1 MDFKTLGENSP
12 VYIIRKKPF
21 RYEVGTLKSKGT
33 KPVNQFQVTPQ
44 NTPPLIDVV
53 LTVSGNDEI
62 LPNVPQGLETIDYK
76 GSYYSTTT
84 EGILQALANLMQM
97 ASNGKAEQAYYDTVL
112 TEGEKVRE
120 LLDMP
125 YAENKRQARTIKAL
139 EERQDVQD
147 KKLDKILSRLDEFFS
162 PPKK

>member
-21 RYEVGTLKSKGT
+21 CYEVGTLKSKGT
-33 KPVNQFQVTPQ
+33 KPVNQFQVPQ
-44 NTPPLIDVV
+44 NTQPLIDVV

-84 EGILQALANLMQM
+84 DGILQALANLMQM
-97 ASNGKAEQAYYDTVL
+97 ASNGKAEQPYYDTVL

-120 LLDMP
+120 MLDMQ
-125 YAENKRQARTIKAL
+125 YAENKRQARTIKDL
-139 EERQDVQD
+139 QERADAQD
-147 KKLDKILSRLDEFFS
+147 KKLDRILSRIEEFFTPS
-162 PPKK
+162 K